1 VKVNGRSEV
10 VMEKK
15 LERKWEIMRRG
26 SPEVG

>member
-15 LERKWEIMRRG
+15 LERKWEIMREG